1 MKFKHL
7 LAVFLVTAAT
17 FFACAWIYGKLN
29 EQNLLAVNSPATS
42 SIFKSAK
49 FVEGNDIAPLT
60 NFENAAAKATPA
72 VVHIKVLKRVSAP
85 AIRSFQWLWRHVL

>member
-60 NFENAAAKATPA
+60 NFENAAAKAAPA